1 MSEVFFIFEN
11 ITYHYDTES
20 CKLCKLVDGRPE
32 EVRSHQILRGIRYHG
47 VEITRETALKRQP
60 NGSESTSCRQP
71 WH

>member
-11 ITYHYDTES
+11 TTYQYDTDT
-20 CKLCKLVDGRPE
+20 CKLYELADGHPD
-32 EVRSHQILRGIRYHG
+32 EVRNHEVLRRIRYHG
-47 VEITRETALKRQP
+47 VETTRETALKRQP